1 MVTRTSRRTLAA
13 ALLLLGAHSELAAQT
28 ARPPSQRLP
37 NVLVLSIDTLR
48 ADRLSAYGYRRPTSP
63 AIDRLLNSGVRFD
76 QARTVE
82 PLTNPALCS
91 LWTSL
96 YPHQHGA
103 TRNGLRLRPGLGS
116 LSGILRRRGYRTTAM
131 VGSWPLRNRISGL
144 GEHFED
150 YREILNRKR
159 WLGLFKGESTA
170 EDLTDEA
177 LDWLEGQKRGRPFLL
192 WVHYVEPHA
201 PYRFQEEFAA
211 RLGLAGTA
219 RHGEAAKSDRYDTE
233 IAFADHHVGRLLAAI
248 ERDPELAA
256 DTLIVFLADHG
267 ESLGEH
273 GTWGHGR
280 DLYEPTLRIP
290 MGITWP
296 GKIAATAK
304 SPRAIGA
311 PATLLDLA
319 PTVLGLIGLPVP
331 PTFQGFDWSGV
342 LLRGATAPRK
352 KTWHQAHRGAV
363 LSRDEAH
370 HARRRG
376 LLEVAVIDGAA
387 KEMLRVEKPESPE
400 VRLFDLAT
408 DPGETRGEVSRKK
421 ARGKKPS
428 SDLERWLAEV
438 RAGLAA
444 SDDLPAEVDPESVER
459 LRALGYVQ

>member
-1 MVTRTSRRTLAA
+1 MVGKRVRARAP
-13 ALLLLGAHSELAAQT
+13 ALLLAAFIGYLP
-28 ARPPSQRLP
+28 APPACAQAQRLP
-37 NVLVLSIDTLR
+37 NVLVVSIDTLR

-63 AIDRLLNSGVRFD
+63 AIDRLLAGGVRFD
-76 QARTVE
+76 QAHTVE
-82 PLTNPALCS
+82 PLTNPSLCS

-103 TRNGLRLRPGLGS
+103 TRNGLRLRPGLAS
-116 LSGILRRRGYRTTAM
+116 LSGTLRRRGYRTTAM
-131 VGSWPLRNRISGL
+131 VGSWPLRDRISGL
-144 GEHFED
+144 GEHFAD
-150 YREILNRKR
+150 YREVLTRKR

-177 LDWLEGQKRGRPFLL
+177 LGWLMQQKRGQPFLL

-201 PYRFQEEFAA
+201 PYRLHEEFLSP
-211 RLGLAGTA
+211 LGLSDST
-219 RHGEAAKSDRYDTE
+219 RRGEVSRSDRYDTE

-248 ERDPELAA
+248 DHDPALAA
-256 DTLIVFLADHG
+256 ETMMVFLADHG

-273 GTWGHGR
+273 GIWGHGR

-296 GKIAATAK
+296 GKIVPGK
-304 SPRAIGA
+304 SPRTIEAL
-311 PATLLDLA
+311 ATQLDLA
-319 PTVLGLIGLPVP
+319 PTVLGLIGLPIP

-342 LLRGATAPRK
+342 LLHGEPAPNR

-376 LLEVAVIDGAA
+376 LLEVAVIDGTS
-387 KEMLRVEKPESPE
+387 KEILHVERPESPAA
-400 VRLFDLAT
+400 RTFDLAT
-408 DPGETRGEVSRKK
+408 DPGEVRPGQGGRK
-421 ARGKKPS
+421 ARAKKPS
-428 SDLERWLAEV
+428 PDLERWLAEV

-444 SDDLPAEVDPESVER
+444 SDDLPADVDPESIER